1 MVDATQK
8 SVGKNTMGRLIE
20 VQNVQALPPSLTLRV
35 GDLLIFG
42 ATGGHVQSG
51 ADIVEILGPFFPG
64 VMGNNGKILS
74 PIGAP
79 NAVMFLAR
87 RPGRAMIDVVIGD
100 RWYTSQIATLE
111 MIVES

>member
-1 MVDATQK
+1 
-8 SVGKNTMGRLIE
+8 MGRLIE

-51 ADIVEILGPFFPG
+51 ADVVEILGPFFPG

-74 PIGAP
+74 PMGAP
-79 NAVMFLAR
+79 NAVMFLTR
-87 RPGRAMIDVVIGD
+87 RPGRATIDVVTGD
-100 RWYTSQIATLE
+100 PWYASQITTLE